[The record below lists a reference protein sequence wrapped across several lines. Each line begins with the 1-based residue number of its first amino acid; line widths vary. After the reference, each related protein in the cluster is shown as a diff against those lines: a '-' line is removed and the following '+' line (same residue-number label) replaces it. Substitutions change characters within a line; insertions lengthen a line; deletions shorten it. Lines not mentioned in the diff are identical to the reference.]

1 MPQKL
6 HALPIGT
13 VTQTQCFPRQ
23 GAFRAEEERPG
34 DEATVEIDVRTG
46 DKRWRQGGDG
56 TAARKVGHRTPDR
69 HGADEFRSLCP
80 LLHMSAVVVER
91 PTIERAPR
99 QNKVARRDLGRRC
112 PSVMAR
118 RAKRG
123 GSNGT
128 RY

>member
-13 VTQTQCFPRQ
+13 VTPPQCFPRQ

-56 TAARKVGHRTPDR
+56 TAARKVGHRAPDR
-69 HGADEFRSLCP
+69 HGADEFRSFVSTPPYVGCGGRKADHRKGAKTEQGGP
-80 LLHMSAVVVER
+80 
-91 PTIERAPR
+91 
-99 QNKVARRDLGRRC
+99 ARLGPQTSQRDG
-112 PSVMAR
+112 
-118 RAKRG
+118 
-123 GSNGT
+123 
-128 RY
+128 